1 MHLLHVENLTK
12 TFKKDLDL
20 FGDGYFHAV
29 ENVSFTLD
37 AGKTLAIIGRNGSG
51 KSMLAKMIVGITE
64 PTSGKILFQNQPLIF
79 GDYTYRAKH
88 IRMVFQDPN
97 TAFNPR
103 LNVGQILDA
112 PLLLTTSLNEQQ
124 RTQKIFDILS

>member
-64 PTSGKILFQNQPLIF
+64 PPLIH
-79 GDYTYRAKH
+79 GLMLVKYSMR
-88 IRMVFQDPN
+88 RCC
-97 TAFNPR
+97 
-103 LNVGQILDA
+103 
-112 PLLLTTSLNEQQ
+112 
-124 RTQKIFDILS
+124 